1 MAHAVHLLIIKFQPS
16 KLLCF
21 SLFRIALIAADL
33 RRIQTFDHAV
43 RLIDKELLDRGLVR
57 SDVVRKAISL
67 YPFCAPPIPILHDA
81 HRNSPFPT
89 PTPTPAHTPTPTT
102 QSSTTAASTTSTTQ
116 STTSPPSPSPTTKTQ
131 STPSNAS
138 THSTTSTPATPSTV
152 SKGIALASK
161 SFTFP
166 LYGQV
171 PTSVSATSSSSSN
184 ASFPSPSFNTFS
196 PSPPVDAQAQ
206 SQLSMLGLHDVT
218 LKLLHPTC
226 AYDETPTARLAQ
238 LHSLWTAWMAP
249 PTHMASSAT
258 SATTATSSTPATPAS
273 SSVTSSSGAGASG
286 SGLKPSMLALEPLQ
300 KQQLINALLRAFVTC
315 GHAFDPAEILLQM
328 KSCGAKPNQVS
339 LNCLLCASFKLSDSH
354 DRLP

>member
-1 MAHAVHLLIIKFQPS
+1 M
-16 KLLCF
+16 
-21 SLFRIALIAADL
+21 
-33 RRIQTFDHAV
+33 
-43 RLIDKELLDRGLVR
+43 R

-67 YPFCAPPIPILHDA
+67 YPFCAPPILLDA
-81 HRNSPFPT
+81 SRISPFPI
-89 PTPTPAHTPTPTT
+89 PAHPPIT
-102 QSSTTAASTTSTTQ
+102 QSSTTTKSTTATTE
-116 STTSPPSPSPTTKTQ
+116 
-131 STPSNAS
+131 S
-138 THSTTSTPATPSTV
+138 THSTHLTPTTPSTSSSV
-152 SKGIALASK
+152 SKGVDIASK

-171 PTSVSATSSSSSN
+171 PQSVSATSSTSSSTT
-184 ASFPSPSFNTFS
+184 SSHSFNTFS
-196 PSPPVDAQAQ
+196 LSLPVDAQAP

-238 LHSLWTAWMAP
+238 LHSLWTAWLAP
-249 PTHMASSAT
+249 PAHMASSAT
-258 SATTATSSTPATPAS
+258 TATPATPATHATPAS
-273 SSVTSSSGAGASG
+273 SSARSASSVTSGSGAGASG

-328 KSCGAKPNQVS
+328 KSCGAKPNQVFIF
-339 LNCLLCASFKLSDSH
+339 CLLCASFKLSDSH